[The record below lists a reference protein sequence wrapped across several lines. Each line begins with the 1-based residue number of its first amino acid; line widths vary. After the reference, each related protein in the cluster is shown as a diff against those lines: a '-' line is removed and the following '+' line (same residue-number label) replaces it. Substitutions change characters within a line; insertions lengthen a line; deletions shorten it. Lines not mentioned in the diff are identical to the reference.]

1 MKKTKRNKA
10 ARRSITL
17 FVIMTLTVAM
27 CNFYV
32 SAAESNSIYEET
44 RDQLNIKYTSL
55 SVDDDKL
62 SIQVKDDN
70 FVYRYLGNKEQ
81 KELSDILERYPETE
95 NVIVQTIQMG
105 EQLCAISYTETP
117 VRIYE
122 DHMERVVKEAKP
134 SLLMRIV
141 SAFIP
146 IAHAAQ
152 TANGDLAYEAEQNFA
167 LFTMVSKQTDGTY
180 IASSIATW
188 EKGSWIGGEKY
199 PASGYD
205 FLLQSIPE
213 SMSRKSH
220 EFSCL
225 YNTSGSSD
233 LTNSAYY
240 GTEGTHYTF
249 TTGGHS
255 YLQVKLKDDPIG
267 LGRLYMCIL
276 RTNLSGSSTAWR
288 TINSY
293 YVHTWK
299 DLDISVSVS
308 AHSGREVAL
317 SITPSISEKSWQVY
331 SYVSFNF

>member
-1 MKKTKRNKA
+1 MIIYHNIISEDFAFLGGQNEKTKRNKA

-32 SAAESNSIYEET
+32 SAAESNNIYEET

-70 FVYRYLGNKEQ
+70 FVYRYLGNKKQ

-105 EQLCAISYTETP
+105 EQL
-117 VRIYE
+117 
-122 DHMERVVKEAKP
+122 
-134 SLLMRIV
+134 
-141 SAFIP
+141 
-146 IAHAAQ
+146 
-152 TANGDLAYEAEQNFA
+152 
-167 LFTMVSKQTDGTY
+167 
-180 IASSIATW
+180 
-188 EKGSWIGGEKY
+188 
-199 PASGYD
+199 
-205 FLLQSIPE
+205 
-213 SMSRKSH
+213 
-220 EFSCL
+220 
-225 YNTSGSSD
+225 
-233 LTNSAYY
+233 
-240 GTEGTHYTF
+240 
-249 TTGGHS
+249 
-255 YLQVKLKDDPIG
+255 G